1 MTILRSLVFNVVF
14 FAVGFFLTLWA
25 TALRLVAPGRVLGVA
40 ILWARTLVAAVRII
54 CGIRLHV
61 QGLEHIPPGAALI
74 ASRHQSAFDTFVWLT
89 LVPRCCYV
97 FKHELLRIPLF
108 GPLITAAGMIAVD
121 RTGGGAA
128 IRAML
133 HQADRAARE
142 QRQIVI
148 FPEGTRSEPGTLGAL
163 HPGIAALAAR
173 TGLPVVPVATDSGL
187 FWGRR
192 AFRKRSGTIRIVI
205 GRPIPPRT
213 ERQALMQALADAM
226 TMLDTSPG
234 DPPLGDRGS
243 SPEIAEFPAKTML

>member
-121 RTGGGAA
+121 RTGGGATGWLTTTA
-128 IRAML
+128 PVSPG
-133 HQADRAARE
+133 E
-142 QRQIVI
+142 VI
-148 FPEGTRSEPGTLGAL
+148 TIQFIIWDTGDANWDSSVLLDHFTWQPGTTT
-163 HPGIAALAAR
+163 
-173 TGLPVVPVATDSGL
+173 TGT
-187 FWGRR
+187 
-192 AFRKRSGTIRIVI
+192 T
-205 GRPIPPRT
+205 RPS
-213 ERQALMQALADAM
+213 Q
-226 TMLDTSPG
+226 
-234 DPPLGDRGS
+234 
-243 SPEIAEFPAKTML
+243 